1 MELALYTESEVLVSY
16 QTEHCNTVLRSLISY
31 YLLVL
36 QMVFCRYAAIEGGH
50 SPYSL
55 ECPQDDSRSLGTLAS
70 QAVSSLATT
79 SAGRTNMR
87 KSNPNTGDNT
97 FMSLED
103 LAPVA
108 MQKIEALAL
117 EGLKIQTDM
126 AEEEAPYLVEPYS
139 SQERPRIEGT
149 YGARHRG
156 GKSEVNYLED
166 STGTRF
172 LEDGSAEDSG
182 ILDDLSMAISL
193 DEWMRLDAGLVD
205 ENDINGNTMAL
216 VAAHQATH
224 GDIVPSTSGKQGGK
238 QKEEG
243 ANEKSAMGSTITLA
257 MLVQL
262 RDPLRNFEPIGA
274 PMMALVQ
281 AERVVVPPMP
291 KLRFGKQISLR
302 GNNERYDDGSE
313 ARSQPMFK
321 ITDVTLSGLK
331 VSEETASGKNNQI
344 AWGNP
349 KQQQSGSRWLVASG
363 MSKNTK
369 NLNKSNSGPFS
380 KGNSAPFSKGT
391 PAPFSKNTPAP
402 FQKSDPA
409 PFQKSNP
416 VVPPASTKT
425 PSRIDS
431 LWSLSAKLGSRW
443 GGTPSL
449 SKTRN
454 PDVVMPTKTGWFGRK
469 K

>member
-1 MELALYTESEVLVSY
+1 V
-16 QTEHCNTVLRSLISY
+16 
-31 YLLVL
+31 
-36 QMVFCRYAAIEGGH
+36 VFCRYAAIEGGH

-55 ECPQDDSRSLGTLAS
+55 EYPQDDSRSLGTLAS
-70 QAVSSLATT
+70 RTGSSLSTT

-87 KSNPNTGDNT
+87 QTNPNMGDDT

-103 LAPVA
+103 LAPMA

-117 EGLKIQTDM
+117 EGLKIQADM
-126 AEEEAPYLVEPYS
+126 AEEEAPYVVEPFS
-139 SQERPRIEGT
+139 SQERPRIEGA
-149 YGARHRG
+149 YGTKLRG
-156 GKSEVNYLED
+156 RKSEVNYLED
-166 STGTRF
+166 STSMRVS
-172 LEDGSAEDSG
+172 EDGGAEDSG
-182 ILDDLSMAISL
+182 IGDDLSMAISL

-205 ENDINGNTMAL
+205 DNDITGNTMAL

-224 GDIVPSTSGKQGGK
+224 GNIVPSNLGKQGGK
-238 QKEEG
+238 QNEDG
-243 ANEKSAMGSTITLA
+243 TNEKTAMGNTITLA

-291 KLRFGKQISLR
+291 KLRFSKQISLR

-313 ARSQPMFK
+313 ARPQPLFK

-331 VSEETASGKNNQI
+331 LSEETANDKKNQI

-369 NLNKSNSGPFS
+369 NAIKSNPKPFS
-380 KGNSAPFSKGT
+380 KSTSAPFSKSTPATFSKST
-391 PAPFSKNTPAP
+391 PAPFSKTAPAP
-402 FQKSDPA
+402 FQKSTTAPFQKSNPA

-416 VVPPASTKT
+416 VVPPEQPSASTK
-425 PSRIDS
+425 SSKIDS

-443 GGTPSL
+443 GGSA

-454 PDVVMPTKTGWFGRK
+454 PDVAMPTKTGWFGRK